1 MSSILISSLTALLYY
16 DYFLTFGQEV
26 RYIWKRKF
34 GVTTLMY
41 ICCRYSLVANV
52 IYTLA
57 VTNKLHSLRKQL
69 KYITVSCTAAYQISA
84 ALSILGRLAIVSM
97 SYLLLFNTCLIWGMR
112 TYAVFSEIK
121 IIMAIF
127 GPLGLILVV
136 LAIVHVPSVRCTGTF
151 PKNTQL

>member
-1 MSSILISSLTALLYY
+1 LLYY

-41 ICCRYSLVANV
+41 ICCRYSLVANM

-57 VTNKLHSLRKQL
+57 ITDKLHSLRKQL
-69 KYITVSCTAAYQISA
+69 KYITVSCTAAYQIST
-84 ALSILGRLAIVSM
+84 ALSILARLAIVSM
-97 SYLLLFNTCLIWGMR
+97 SYLLLSDTSYPPMSLVIWGMR

-127 GPLGLILVV
+127 GPLGLILIV
-136 LAIVHVPSVRCTGTF
+136 LAIIHVPSVRCTGTV